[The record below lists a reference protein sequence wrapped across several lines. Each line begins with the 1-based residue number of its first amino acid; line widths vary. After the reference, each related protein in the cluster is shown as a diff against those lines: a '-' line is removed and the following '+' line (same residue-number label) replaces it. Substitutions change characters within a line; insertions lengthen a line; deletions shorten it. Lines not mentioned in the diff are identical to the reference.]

1 MARDGSVMHK
11 ILEAAMSANA
21 DEISTKILDAA
32 EAEFMEFGL
41 RRTAVEDVAR
51 RAGIA
56 RVTVY
61 RRFANKNA
69 LMQAV
74 FIRECAR
81 YISQV
86 EEALSSRDEL
96 EERIVQGFVR
106 ALILL
111 RNNPMI
117 NSLLKTDPELTI
129 SFLTIEARPVIS
141 IAQGYLAEHIRRG
154 KNPKAAKNAE
164 VSAELV
170 MRLGQSF
177 LLTPQS
183 SIKLDDPRSVEAF
196 ARSHIVPLVMGRE

>member
-1 MARDGSVMHK
+1 MARDGSVLQK
-11 ILEAAMSANA
+11 IVESALNAHA
-21 DEISTKILDAA
+21 DEMSTKILDAA

-56 RVTVY
+56 
-61 RRFANKNA
+61 
-69 LMQAV
+69 L
-74 FIRECAR
+74 
-81 YISQV
+81 V
-86 EEALSSRDEL
+86 EEALSGRDDI

-117 NSLLKTDPELTI
+117 GSLLKTDPELTI
-129 SFLTIEARPVIS
+129 SFLTAGARPVIS
-141 IAQGYLAEHIRRG
+141 VAQGYLAEHIRRG
-154 KNPKAAKNAE
+154 KNAKAAKNAD

-177 LLTPQS
+177 LLTPES
-183 SIKLDDPRSVEAF
+183 SIKLDEPRAVEAF
-196 ARSHIVPLVMGRE
+196 ARSHIVPLVMGRD